1 MIFTVHSLVLAF
13 MGFLSLLLTISIGS
27 SIKSSTES
35 MYGIVE
41 GMSAVE
47 VECEN
52 EGFSACKFIFNP
64 EMKEV
69 PKEQKK

>member
-1 MIFTVHSLVLAF
+1 
-13 MGFLSLLLTISIGS
+13 
-27 SIKSSTES
+27 

-52 EGFSACKFIFNP
+52 DGYKACKFIFNP